1 MAGFDM
7 LLGRFYWVSRN
18 PITGERANVAETIA
32 EPQRKNFAPRIGLAY
47 RLGPRTVLRS
57 AYGIFYNSNLAWE
70 WSTGRGNWPYSIS
83 DNVTGINIPGV
94 APTRAD
100 QQFGSFDPTKVKP
113 TAQHTIARDLTMPYM
128 QNCNLGVEHQL
139 TQSLLIDLKSDFGGH
154 SPQDNSNIRASLAP
168 SGFDQTHVFNTGYSY
183 QIPYG
188 GLHGPAKLVL
198 GGWQTTG
205 IWTFETGRPFNIT
218 LPFDNANV
226 GARGN
231 FQRPNLVGNPF
242 PDGWTKAYGPGGL
255 YFDPRA
261 FAPAPQYTFRNLGRN
276 ALRGPG
282 FKNFD
287 VGVFR
292 NFLFT
297 ERLRLQYRA
306 EFFNAFNNVNFG
318 TPGTSVGTSNFG
330 RVTGTQNAQR
340 SIQMGLKLYF

>member
-1 MAGFDM
+1 MIATSRYNG
-7 LLGRFYWVSRN
+7 LTAKAEQRFWKGLTY
-18 PITGERANVAETIA
+18 IA
-32 EPQRKNFAPRIGLAY
+32 SYAY
-47 RLGPRTVLRS
+47 S
-57 AYGIFYNSNLAWE
+57 KS
-70 WSTGRGNWPYSIS
+70 
-83 DNVTGINIPGV
+83 
-94 APTRAD
+94 
-100 QQFGSFDPTKVKP
+100 
-113 TAQHTIARDLTMPYM
+113 
-128 QNCNLGVEHQL
+128 
-139 TQSLLIDLKSDFGGH
+139 IDLNSEFGGT

-231 FQRPNLVGNPF
+231 FQRPNLIGNPF
-242 PDGWTKAYGPGGL
+242 PDGWTRTYGPGGL

-261 FAPAPQYTFRNLGRN
+261 FAAAPQFTFGNLGRN

-318 TPGTSVGTSNFG
+318 TPGSSLGTSNFG
-330 RVTGTQNAQR
+330 RITGTQNAQR